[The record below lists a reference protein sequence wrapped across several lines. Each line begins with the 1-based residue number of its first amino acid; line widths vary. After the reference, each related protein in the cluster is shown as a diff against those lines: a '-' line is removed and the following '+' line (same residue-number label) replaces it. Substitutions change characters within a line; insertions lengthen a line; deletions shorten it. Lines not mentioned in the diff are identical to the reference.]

1 MNHWMRLKA
10 VAERSSGASGKPV
23 AHAELAFTAERDRL
37 LAVVQRAGAEPN
49 GGSPDPRGRVLSR
62 GGEGS

>member
-10 VAERSSGASGKPV
+10 VAERSSGASGKSA
-23 AHAELAFTAERDRL
+23 AHVELAFTAEHERL
-37 LAVVQRAGAEPN
+37 MSVVQRAGAEPN
-49 GGSPDPRGRVLSR
+49 EGSPNPRGRVLSR